1 MKNIQ
6 HFKHNYI
13 CSLISKIILG
23 MINSNNDEILFQN
36 IQSKVVPFV
45 GFNFHFFLTN
55 YSFFLKTAAAP
66 SVQLLLVKIID

>member
-1 MKNIQ
+1 
-6 HFKHNYI
+6 
-13 CSLISKIILG
+13 
-23 MINSNNDEILFQN
+23 MINSNSDEILFQN